1 MNTDARA
8 NITVMIMI
16 IKKFSEQLFGAGR
29 LKDKVIALQE
39 KGIFLKMLKI

>member
-8 NITVMIMI
+8 NITVMIMM

-29 LKDKVIALQE
+29 LKDKVITLQG
-39 KGIFLKMLKI
+39 KCTFLKC